1 MLIEL
6 FTKIWKDTG
15 ILMVQADQE
24 GAKMPP
30 LPYGVY
36 KATSPYIKGRGRG
49 NAFYKDTGT
58 SLQELYTEQPL
69 MTISSN
75 LFAQSGDAAMNL
87 AMRLH
92 EWFLFAGSDY
102 LLENSIAVRSLG
114 NVENRTTHLV
124 DHYEYKYGFDVQLR
138 AEKTLVKEI
147 DWIEKVQITG
157 GE

>member
-6 FTKIWKDTG
+6 FTKICEDTG

-24 GAKMPP
+24 GARVPP

-36 KATSPYIKGRGRG
+36 KATSPYIKGKGRG
-49 NAFYKDTGT
+49 NTSYTGDAV
-58 SLQELYTEQPL
+58 SAQEIYTEQPL

-75 LFAQSGDAAMNL
+75 LFAQSGDEAMNL

-92 EWFLFAGSDY
+92 EWFLFIGSEY
-102 LLENSIAVRSLG
+102 LESEGIAIRRLEDVQ
-114 NVENRTTHLV
+114 NRTTHLV

-138 AEKTLVKEI
+138 TERTLTKKI
-147 DWIEKVQITG
+147 QTIEQSG
-157 GE
+157 G

>member
-6 FTKIWKDTG
+6 FTKIWEDTG
-15 ILMVQADQE
+15 ILMVQAEQE
-24 GAKMPP
+24 GARVPP

-36 KATSPYIKGRGRG
+36 KATSPYIKGKGRG
-49 NAFYKDTGT
+49 NTSYTGDAV
-58 SLQELYTEQPL
+58 SAQEIFTEQPL

-75 LFAQSGDAAMNL
+75 LFAQSGDEAMNL

-102 LLENSIAVRSLG
+102 LLDNSIAVRSLG

-138 AEKTLVKEI
+138 TEKTLVKEI